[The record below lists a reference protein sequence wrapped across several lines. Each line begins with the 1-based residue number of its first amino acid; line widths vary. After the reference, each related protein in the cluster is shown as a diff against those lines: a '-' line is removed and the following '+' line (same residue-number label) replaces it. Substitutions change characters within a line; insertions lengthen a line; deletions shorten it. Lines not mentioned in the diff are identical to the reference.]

1 MPARLVLQR
10 SQRDIIT
17 WVAKVERDPIDPGEQ
32 LMPLGSG
39 LHLHLDKAD

>member
-39 LHLHLDKAD
+39 LHLHLDNAD